1 MNRIEDIEKKHLET
15 ILAGKKITEF
25 FPGDTVKV
33 NVRIVEGKRQRVQ
46 AFEGVCIAKKKVEL
60 TLLLQLE
67 KYHLA
72 KVLREFFNCIAQT

>member
-15 ILAGKKITEF
+15 ILAGKKTTVF

-46 AFEGVCIAKKKVEL
+46 AFEGVCIAKKKVE
-60 TLLLQLE
+60 
-67 KYHLA
+67 
-72 KVLREFFNCIAQT
+72 

>member
-25 FPGDTVKV
+25 YPGDTVKV

-46 AFEGVCIAKKKVEL
+46 AFEGVCIC
-60 TLLLQLE
+60 LLYTSPSPRDLSTSRMPSS
-67 KYHLA
+67 A
-72 KVLREFFNCIAQT
+72 

>member
-25 FPGDTVKV
+25 YPGDTVKV

-46 AFEGVCIAKKKVEL
+46 AFEGVCTVSYTHL
-60 TLLLQLE
+60 TLPT
-67 KYHLA
+67 KA
-72 KVLREFFNCIAQT
+72 